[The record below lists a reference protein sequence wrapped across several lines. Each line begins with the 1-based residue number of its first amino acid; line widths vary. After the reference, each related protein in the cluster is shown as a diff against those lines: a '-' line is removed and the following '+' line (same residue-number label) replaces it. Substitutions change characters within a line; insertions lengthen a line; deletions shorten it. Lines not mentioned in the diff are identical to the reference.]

1 VFDLL
6 VNTLDAGGGE
16 LRLVES
22 QAAYA
27 VPRMQFEVERL
38 R

>member
-6 VNTLDAGGGE
+6 VNTLDAGAGE

-22 QAAYA
+22 QEAYA
-27 VPRMQFEVERL
+27 APRMQFEVARI